1 MLPAI
6 GDGKMGGAV
15 PAGLVLLGA
24 PTVVHLAVSQRT
36 RLSVRGLG
44 ELLNKH
50 RCVVIDADVAKE
62 QHKDPCPEG
71 DLQQERTGVGSSL
84 VPCCWEQQR
93 RLQRQLTDPGKDASC
108 SLLPPGRTSFGPCDL
123 VNPCE
128 TSTEGSR

>member
-71 DLQQERTGVGSSL
+71 DLQQERTGVGSSM
-84 VPCCWEQQR
+84 VPFWWEQQR
-93 RLQRQLTDPGKDASC
+93 RLQRAAHGPWEGRI
-108 SLLPPGRTSFGPCDL
+108 LLPPPPPVERPLGHVTW
-123 VNPCE
+123 
-128 TSTEGSR
+128 